1 MLETRGKKERE
12 GERCAK
18 GLALRSFPVVSM
30 PSFSQEHQEHCKV
43 ITVSFAIGP
52 VVKHYGHR
60 SLTAS
65 TQHKGNWSWTFYMPF
80 IQQTAKNV
88 LNV

>member
-1 MLETRGKKERE
+1 M
-12 GERCAK
+12 A
-18 GLALRSFPVVSM
+18 SM

-52 VVKHYGHR
+52 VVKHYGHK

-65 TQHKGNWSWTFYMPF
+65 TQHKGNWS
-80 IQQTAKNV
+80 
-88 LNV
+88 